1 VGTCVVPRAQTERDL
16 RRNLPGQD
24 HAGSD
29 KEQVDFERPLGGEKT
44 GKGRAVSRRG
54 SHERWGPRDKMNPG
68 RAAGWGKNRLGGC
81 ILEEGGKNRWGGCIL
96 EEGGKS
102 RWGRCI
108 LEEGAGRRTVH
119 VRLALRRVHGS
130 HQA

>member
-1 VGTCVVPRAQTERDL
+1 
-16 RRNLPGQD
+16 
-24 HAGSD
+24 
-29 KEQVDFERPLGGEKT
+29 
-44 GKGRAVSRRG
+44 
-54 SHERWGPRDKMNPG
+54 
-68 RAAGWGKNRLGGC
+68 
-81 ILEEGGKNRWGGCIL
+81 L